1 MCEIVHKINYLY
13 QPPKLVEFSTQKKE
27 GKNEKNL
34 YIHNHID
41 GTDSLYVT
49 SGPDI

>member
-1 MCEIVHKINYLY
+1 MCELMHKIDHLY

-34 YIHNHID
+34 YDHDLID
-41 GTDSLYVT
+41 DTDSLLGVPG
-49 SGPDI
+49 SEN